1 MIIGFL
7 VLVAGYAFQVTDSII
22 TSSYSSPLYGNAG
35 TVLQLIGTT
44 IVIVGIV
51 ILAIGF
57 LKLIRRSF
65 FSEGDISEP
74 IFR

>member
-7 VLVAGYAFQVTDSII
+7 VLVAGYAFQAADSIL
-22 TSSYSSPLYGNAG
+22 TSSYSSPPYGNAG

-57 LKLIRRSF
+57 LRLIRRRF
-65 FSEGDISEP
+65 FSP
-74 IFR
+74 KRT